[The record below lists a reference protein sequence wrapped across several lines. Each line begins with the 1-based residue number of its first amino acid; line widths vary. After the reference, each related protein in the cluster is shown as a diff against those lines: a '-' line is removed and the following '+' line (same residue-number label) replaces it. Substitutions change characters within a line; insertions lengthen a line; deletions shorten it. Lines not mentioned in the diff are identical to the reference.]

1 MKYQFSIQNDRVKY
15 LLNEL
20 SNQISIVSQDDMW
33 TKVEITIENSS
44 DVLKKHVLKYGWEEV
59 ADRIG
64 GFDTLYKHAFN
75 NDYPHDHQ
83 SRWWR

>member
-20 SNQISIVSQDDMW
+20 SNQISIVSQDGMW

-44 DVLKKHVLKYGWEEV
+44 DVLKVFHAGCRTGVEAMMPEN
-59 ADRIG
+59 
-64 GFDTLYKHAFN
+64 YK
-75 NDYPHDHQ
+75 
-83 SRWWR
+83 

>member
-33 TKVEITIENSS
+33 TKVEIAIENSS
-44 DVLKKHVLKYGWEEV
+44 DVLKV
-59 ADRIG
+59 
-64 GFDTLYKHAFN
+64 FHAGCRTGVEAMMPAN
-75 NDYPHDHQ
+75 WKD
-83 SRWWR
+83 